1 MEHAQMGEEEQ
12 NKMIDKIFEMLLNDN
27 TKYIINRAK
36 LDGLERLTTELNLL
50 LRVIHTGNIAS
61 STAIYIRK
69 QYLELLDMQC
79 LLVKVLTVKH
89 ILKRETVTIKEIFEY
104 IKGLNIPVLET
115 VKELTITAIVNNY
128 LIKQV
133 E

>member
-1 MEHAQMGEEEQ
+1 MCEEEQ

-27 TKYIINRAK
+27 TKYIINSQK
-36 LDGLERLTTELNLL
+36 LDGLERLTTELNSL

-61 STAIYIRK
+61 RTAIYNDCTIRK
-69 QYLELLDMQC
+69 QYVELLDMQC
-79 LLVKVLTVKH
+79 LLLQVLTVKH

-104 IKGLNIPVLET
+104 IKGLNIPALEN

-128 LIKQV
+128 LIKQ
-133 E
+133 

>member
-1 MEHAQMGEEEQ
+1 MGEEEQ

-27 TKYIINRAK
+27 AKYIINRAK

-50 LRVIHTGNIAS
+50 LRVINTGNIA
-61 STAIYIRK
+61 IRK
-69 QYLELLDMQC
+69 QYVELLDMQC
-79 LLVKVLTVKH
+79 LLVQVLTVKH

-104 IKGLNIPVLET
+104 IKGLNIPALET

-128 LIKQV
+128 LIKQ
-133 E
+133 